1 MAGSRAILRR
11 EYGVPVKDFCYPAG
25 RFDATVV
32 AAVEAAGYVG
42 ATTEI
47 PGYAEPRRPYELA
60 RFEILGSTG
69 VSGLAED
76 CSAPSGLEADREPG
90 VGEVALGVADPV
102 LAVVE
107 DRGAEDGVGAARRRS
122 PR

>member
-11 EYGVPVKDFCYPAG
+11 EYGVPVRNFCYPAG
-25 RFDATVV
+25 RYDDTVI

-47 PGYAEPRRPYELA
+47 PGYAERDAPYELA

-76 CSAPSGLEADREPG
+76 LRSG
-90 VGEVALGVADPV
+90 
-102 LAVVE
+102 
-107 DRGAEDGVGAARRRS
+107 
-122 PR
+122 